1 MTGAARG
8 EGSTRIPRRAR
19 CRAPGSLKSPAC
31 KQHRKG
37 NQEREAA
44 AEQGETAVG
53 RALRQL
59 AKHLVVFPALRKK
72 SGDGGELCLLLER
85 AHRCFVYRDKA
96 GVASHQTVRRGELDD
111 LGPHLAFPGGV
122 ALQGDARF
130 PAAPVALAADENCS
144 VELVESGSDYHRL
157 AGVEIGDASRPRL
170 DLKPLGPL
178 HLESLQ

>member
-8 EGSTRIPRRAR
+8 EESRRIPRRAR
-19 CRAPGSLKSPAC
+19 FRAPGSLKSPAC

-59 AKHLVVFPALRKK
+59 AKHLVVFPALGEK
-72 SGDGGELCLLLER
+72 SGDGRELCLLLER
-85 AHRCFVYRDKA
+85 ANRCFVYRDKA
-96 GVASHQTVRRGELDD
+96 GVPGHQTVRSGELDD
-111 LGPHLAFPGGV
+111 LGPHLAFRSAVAKGIKKRRDFFPRPQRAEARAGGV

-144 VELVESGSDYHRL
+144 VERDGRRWEARIAL
-157 AGVEIGDASRPRL
+157 
-170 DLKPLGPL
+170 
-178 HLESLQ
+178 